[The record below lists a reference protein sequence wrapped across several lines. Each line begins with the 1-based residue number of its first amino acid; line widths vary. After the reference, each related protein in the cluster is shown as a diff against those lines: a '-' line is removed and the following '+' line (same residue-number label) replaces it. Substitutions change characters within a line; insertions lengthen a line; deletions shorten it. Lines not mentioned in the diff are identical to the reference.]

1 MLMMSTGRST
11 MQTSE
16 ASRRGSAQ
24 IAQGIFSV
32 SAPQTSQN
40 RTRSRALRM
49 VSASCLTAPDS
60 ACTRC
65 KAMRSAERGPMPGSL
80 LSAPISAAMG
90 SGRMDMWGRET

>member
-11 MQTSE
+11 TQTSE

-24 IAQGIFSV
+24 MAQGDFSV

-65 KAMRSAERGPMPGSL
+65 RAMRSAERGPMPGSL
-80 LSAPISAAMG
+80 LERADQG
-90 SGRMDMWGRET
+90 GDGFGQGGHVRT